1 MEHAMRRRTLP
12 LAMGLLLAVT
22 ACGPAQVVVTIQQT
36 VKNPDG
42 SGTAERPI
50 PNVEVQL
57 LPFDRDQVF
66 DSLQKAFP
74 TQEPPIPQ
82 ELLTARDQVS
92 QAQDK
97 WQSATA
103 RWNTLRDTLEKI
115 TTTMKKYSRGESRYI
130 ALYRQFQDFDAELS
144 KVDKEMKSSFARYD
158 SLQKA
163 TIHQSDSI
171 RVLRN
176 AWADSAFA
184 SVDSVFA
191 IKLQA
196 SGLQA
201 AVDTTDANGVASKH
215 LQVKPG
221 KYWVTA
227 RFDLPYTELYWN
239 VPIEVKRGKPVQV
252 LLNNK
257 NAKERVKL

>member
-1 MEHAMRRRTLP
+1 MRRRTLP
-12 LAMGLLLAVT
+12 LAMGLLLAVA
-22 ACGPAQVVVTIQQT
+22 ACGPAQVVVTMQQT
-36 VKNPDG
+36 VNNPDG
-42 SGTAERPI
+42 SGTVERPI

-57 LPFDRDQVF
+57 LPFDRDQIF
-66 DSLQKAFP
+66 DSLSKAFP
-74 TQEPPIPQ
+74 TQEPPIPPD
-82 ELLTARDQVS
+82 LLAARDSVRTAQERW
-92 QAQDK
+92 QAN
-97 WQSATA
+97 TA

-144 KVDKEMKSSFARYD
+144 KVDREMKSSFQRFD
-158 SLQKA
+158 SLSKA

-176 AWADSAFA
+176 SWADSAFA

-191 IKLQA
+191 LKLQA

-201 AVDTTDANGVASKH
+201 AADTTDANGVASKH
-215 LQVKPG
+215 FQVKPG

-227 RFDLPYTELYWN
+227 RFDLPYTQLYWN